1 MTKHEKI
8 LQQNA
13 ACQRGRRGGR
23 LRSDCG
29 DTEPKA
35 GSFAFKE
42 EEKEQMLCVLPSRT
56 GESSTP
62 SGGPSSDLC
71 LHTASFQLGYI

>member
-13 ACQRGRRGGR
+13 AYQSLRGYRGGSEVTVIT
-23 LRSDCG
+23 LS
-29 DTEPKA
+29 PKG

-42 EEKEQMLCVLPSRT
+42 EEEEQMLCACS
-56 GESSTP
+56 
-62 SGGPSSDLC
+62 
-71 LHTASFQLGYI
+71 Q